1 MTQASLL
8 SGAKRYSAYGALDV
22 DLMKNAVPW
31 APRSNANNR
40 IFVSK
45 HFGCFTYS
53 NIYGNN
59 LAAGCVK

>member
-8 SGAKRYSAYGALDV
+8 AGPKRYSTYGALDV

-40 IFVSK
+40 LFVSK
-45 HFGCFTYS
+45 SFGCFTYN
-53 NIYGNN
+53 NIYGND
-59 LAAGCVK
+59 LAASCVK